1 MLYKKYR
8 SLKFKYLIHEIP
20 YNSSDSNII
29 TVNATWIYYFK
40 VKIYKNLYIVSNGY
54 WFYNLSLGIK

>member
-1 MLYKKYR
+1 MLFKKYR

-29 TVNATWIYYFK
+29 TFNATWIYYFK

>member
-1 MLYKKYR
+1 MLYKKHR

-29 TVNATWIYYFK
+29 TFNSTWIYYFK

>member
-29 TVNATWIYYFK
+29 TFNSTWIYYFK
-40 VKIYKNLYIVSNGY
+40 VKIYKNLYVVSNGY
-54 WFYNLSLGIK
+54 WFNNLSLGIK